1 MKIPAFRRVLAVL
14 ALAMLALSAEFAHAQ
29 RIFPTLFPEQRS
41 IQVRDPSE
49 LPRYRIPD
57 SPVPSTVSNPQP
69 ELESVYLSLDEAIR
83 IALNESEVVRILA
96 GTSATS
102 SGSTIYDVAATNT
115 TIDQQNARFD
125 PTLSLSNTF
134 NRLENP
140 QAIFDPNDPGQA
152 LITGN
157 RNDSFNSTLSLDK
170 QNALGGT
177 LGFDF
182 NVTPSRNSPNFAALN
197 PLTTTSTNINY
208 TQPLLQGAR
217 IGPNLAP
224 IVLARIDTERSYFQ
238 FKDSMQEMVRG
249 VIDAYWALVA
259 ARTDVWAR
267 RRQVDQLSEAV
278 KRLEAQVRAAIV
290 NRADLA
296 QAEFTLRSFQ
306 ANLVASEANVIQR
319 EAALRNILGL
329 PPADGRRLVPNSP
342 PNAERFYPDWNQIRE
357 LAAERRPDLVELKL
371 IVEADEQQLVIAENN
386 ALPRLDAVALY
397 RWNGLEGVMPNG
409 NEIREPSGAY
419 TGWTMGVNFSV
430 PLGLRQGRASLRQR
444 ELIIARDRANLQQ
457 GLHNAGHQLATSV
470 RGLDQLYDQYLAYRE
485 ARKAARV
492 NLDAQLLRYRTQQ
505 TILLNVLQAITDW
518 GNTVSLEAS
527 ALTQYNTLLATLER
541 QTGTILET
549 HGVIFYEERYGSIGP
564 LGRCFPEKCYPQDL
578 RPTPNNDFY
587 KVGEQPSEET
597 FDLQAPNL
605 RERLRGLPYE
615 RIELPKQEESLP
627 ETPGKEGPSP
637 EGPGPASQPDLDF
650 PVPPRASGELMSQ
663 TKSRGSF
670 VDQAVRQA
678 AFRNSQRV
686 PAKSTDRHVPAANRP
701 QPRPTTKVP
710 SMLHRTKSLLSS
722 TFLHE
727 SVPAIPDAEIP
738 RWRTHQPQPKRND

>member
-1 MKIPAFRRVLAVL
+1 MKIPVRHRLLAGLALVVL
-14 ALAMLALSAEFAHAQ
+14 ALSPRWAYAQ
-29 RIFPTLFPEQRS
+29 RIFPTLFPEQRT

-57 SPVPSTVSNPQP
+57 SPIPSTVSNPQP
-69 ELESVYLSLDEAIR
+69 ELEPVNLSLDEAVR
-83 IALNESEVVRILA
+83 IALDNSEVVRILA

-152 LITGN
+152 IITGN

-182 NVTPSRNSPNFAALN
+182 NVTPSRTSPAFAALN
-197 PLTTTSTNINY
+197 PLTTTSSSINY

-224 IVLARIDTERSYFQ
+224 IVLSRIDTERSYFQ

-249 VIDAYWALVA
+249 VIDAYWSLVS

-267 RRQVDQLSEAV
+267 RRQVEQLTEAL
-278 KRLEAQVRAAIV
+278 RLLSAEVRAGRL
-290 NRADLA
+290 NRADQS

-306 ANLVASEANVIQR
+306 ANLVASEASVIQR

-329 PPADGRRLVPNSP
+329 PPADGRRLVPSSP
-342 PNAERFYPDWNQIRE
+342 PKAERFYPDWDQIRE
-357 LAAERRPDLVELKL
+357 LAAERRPDLIELKL
-371 IVEADEQQLVIAENN
+371 IVEADEQQLIIADNN

-409 NEIREPSGAY
+409 NEIRAPSGAY
-419 TGWTMGVNFSV
+419 TNWTMGINFSV
-430 PLGLRQGRASLRQR
+430 PLGLRQGRANLRQR
-444 ELIIARDRANLQQ
+444 ELIMARDRANLQQ
-457 GLHNAGHQLATSV
+457 GLHSAGHQLATSI
-470 RGLDQLYDQYLAYRE
+470 RSLDQLYDQYLAYRE
-485 ARKAARV
+485 ARRAARV
-492 NLDAQLLRYRTQQ
+492 NLDAQLARYRTQQ

-518 GNTVSLEAS
+518 GNTVSLEAL

-549 HGVIFYEERYGSIGP
+549 HGVIFYEERFGSIGP
-564 LGRCFPEKCYPQDL
+564 LGRCFPAQCYPRDL

-587 KVGEQPSEET
+587 QVGDRPSEEA

-615 RIELPKQEESLP
+615 HIELPKPEESLP
-627 ETPGKEGPSP
+627 DVPGKAEPSSDGPD
-637 EGPGPASQPDLDF
+637 PALQPNLDL
-650 PVPPRASGELMSQ
+650 PNLPRQSGELMSQ
-663 TKSRGSF
+663 RKVRVSF
-670 VDQAVRQA
+670 VDQAVRQV
-678 AFRNSQRV
+678 AFRNPQQVS
-686 PAKSTDRHVPAANRP
+686 AKATNRHVQPTVPPQLPKTIAA
-701 QPRPTTKVP
+701 
-710 SMLHRTKSLLSS
+710 SMLQGTRSLISGRS
-722 TFLHE
+722 E
-727 SVPAIPDAEIP
+727 D
-738 RWRTHQPQPKRND
+738 K